1 MIKRV
6 GAELRPVNSMPSQ
19 RGMDR
24 DQRLAQAALDRE
36 RHLASVRMWLREH
49 GYGSA
54 IEAAQCDHS
63 IRELVQP
70 LLEEEVAMAQTTRGE
85 AHRISGF
92 KSAVQLTWLRP
103 DEEPP
108 VTARPRVALADEVV
122 AEPSTAP
129 GRWAQLE
136 EVGPSLAGELRK
148 RGATVVVHSNGAREA
163 WAKLPADA

>member
-1 MIKRV
+1 MNR
-6 GAELRPVNSMPSQ
+6 MPSQ

-36 RHLASVRMWLREH
+36 RHRASVRLWLREH

-70 LLEEEVAMAQTTRGE
+70 LLEEEVAMAQTTRE
-85 AHRISGF
+85 PQRISGF

-122 AEPSTAP
+122 AELSTAP
-129 GRWAQLE
+129 GRWAHLE

-163 WAKLPADA
+163 WAKLPPDA